1 MHRHP
6 LAAFL
11 IAACHLI
18 VAGPLLIVEAVE
30 RGVAFVWAWLAP
42 QADRPVDSF
51 DLDGRDVAY
60 AGDAPVDAALL
71 NSLRHEAGMRPLRC

>member
-42 QADRPVDSF
+42 AGPALDRSF
-51 DLDGRDVAY
+51 DVDARAVEF
-60 AGDAPVDAALL
+60 AGDVPVDAALL